1 MIYKDNKILAIFLL
15 PTLILILGLLYYPFL
30 ANIKNS
36 FFEMTSFIDPSSE
49 FIMFQNYQ
57 NLFKDTMFKTALYNT
72 FKLMI
77 LVVVFQVGIALLL
90 SVLVSN
96 IKKGAGFFRIVYFF
110 PIVISATAIG
120 LMFTL
125 FYEYNYGMLNQLI
138 VGMNDIIISLN
149 ASLSNY
155 TTFQFKELEKVV
167 WLSRDNAFIM
177 VAIPVIWQYVGF
189 YFVLILTGI
198 STIPREIYEASEID
212 GADHIQSFRFIT
224 LPMLKSTINVC
235 IILALTGALKV
246 FDLLWVIAPKGAPG
260 GSTHVLGTYLY
271 SQTFEAYNIDYG
283 ATIAVF
289 LVIFGVVISQI
300 SNYLLRD
307 KN

>member
-1 MIYKDNKILAIFLL
+1 MIYKDKKILSIFLL
-15 PTLILILGLLYYPFL
+15 PTLILVVGLLYYPFL

-36 FFEMTSFIDPSSE
+36 FFEMTSFVDSNSYFIGFENYKTLFSDP
-49 FIMFQNYQ
+49 
-57 NLFKDTMFKTALYNT
+57 MFKVSLVNT

-77 LVVVFQVGIALLL
+77 LVVIFQVGIALLL
-90 SVLVSN
+90 AVLVNS
-96 IKKGAGFFRIVYFF
+96 IKTCASFFRIVYFF

-125 FYEYNYGMLNQLI
+125 FYEYNYGMLNQLLVSFGFDKI
-138 VGMNDIIISLN
+138 
-149 ASLSNY
+149 
-155 TTFQFKELEKVV
+155 V

-177 VAIPVIWQYVGF
+177 VSLPVVWQYVGF

-198 STIPREIYEASEID
+198 SSISKDIYEAAEID
-212 GADHIQSFRFIT
+212 GANGVQTFKFIT

-289 LVIFGVVISQI
+289 LVIFGIVISQI
-300 SNYLLRD
+300 SNFFFGD
-307 KN
+307 KKH